1 MKSSGGL
8 TVALPKQYGVTK
20 PLSTAGPTV
29 TDLQRS
35 RELERVCLCISC
47 ITFFFIVGLGEQID
61 IRYSWSEI
69 LYVLCCSFWLMLGC
83 TKARR
88 KLPRERRFFVASR
101 R

>member
-47 ITFFFIVGLGEQID
+47 ITFFFCGIG
-61 IRYSWSEI
+61 
-69 LYVLCCSFWLMLGC
+69 
-83 TKARR
+83 
-88 KLPRERRFFVASR
+88 
-101 R
+101 